1 MGWTPAYESAYWH
14 ILWHVAFSSMFEYNA
29 PIAHDVVKYDIWQN
43 LWPRVCQYFV
53 VFSGDIGCYSF
64 LDLSTVW
71 TAILCLH
78 GNPPVSAVIRH
89 LMLTGDVFL

>member
-1 MGWTPAYESAYWH
+1 MTKSLTTC
-14 ILWHVAFSSMFEYNA
+14 I
-29 PIAHDVVKYDIWQN
+29 
-43 LWPRVCQYFV
+43 YFV